1 MTSLPPVFV
10 PLKGG
15 LGNQMFEIAG
25 GYAYARREGGQL
37 ELLRLDRCGDRPVSW
52 DTFFVSLMP
61 YLVTSPRHVMPIWYE
76 PTATKYVTPPSLTQ
90 EGQCLDGYMQSSK
103 YFADAAEE
111 IRTLFRPPR
120 QLEVAVEEKYAYFLS
135 QTSRVVVMH
144 ARRTDYL
151 LNQAVHAPLLG
162 DYYAK
167 AIKYVFAKVD
177 KPLFMLVSDDP
188 SFWGSIEPQISEV
201 FQGEFHILKGVS
213 EVETMILLQRF
224 KYFVMS
230 NSTFIWWAAWL
241 ANPTKEDGQVWA
253 PSRWFGP
260 KGPSEWQDVYEAE
273 WEIIPCD

>member
-1 MTSLPPVFV
+1 
-10 PLKGG
+10 
-15 LGNQMFEIAG
+15 
-25 GYAYARREGGQL
+25 
-37 ELLRLDRCGDRPVSW
+37 
-52 DTFFVSLMP
+52 
-61 YLVTSPRHVMPIWYE
+61 
-76 PTATKYVTPPSLTQ
+76 
-90 EGQCLDGYMQSSK
+90 
-103 YFADAAEE
+103 
-111 IRTLFRPPR
+111 
-120 QLEVAVEEKYAYFLS
+120 
-135 QTSRVVVMH
+135 
-144 ARRTDYL
+144 
-151 LNQAVHAPLLG
+151 
-162 DYYAK
+162 
-167 AIKYVFAKVD
+167 VFAKVD